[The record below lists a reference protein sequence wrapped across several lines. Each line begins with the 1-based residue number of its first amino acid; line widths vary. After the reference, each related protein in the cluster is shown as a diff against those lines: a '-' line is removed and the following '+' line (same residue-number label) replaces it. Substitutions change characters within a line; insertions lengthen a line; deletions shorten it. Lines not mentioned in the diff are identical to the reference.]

1 MRKARTSATG
11 MCLEFSSSQASKAS
25 YHYLFFL
32 HFHCCGRLFFPQQHH
47 RLILGVLFIFLLG
60 ESRTKSSIKTS
71 DLYTALLSYLNKITV
86 LWGFIFTYAKEKT
99 FFHSKDLFIW
109 WTIILFHINHII
121 STFKSTA
128 LALHSS
134 PDLDTLILLAGFYF
148 FFLKLAS
155 AIHPTI

>member
-1 MRKARTSATG
+1 

-32 HFHCCGRLFFPQQHH
+32 HFHCCGRLFFPQHHH

-71 DLYTALLSYLNKITV
+71 DLYTALLSYLNKSQYYEA
-86 LWGFIFTYAKEKT
+86 LSSHMRKKT

-134 PDLDTLILLAGFYF
+134 PDLDALILLAGFF
-148 FFLKLAS
+148 FFF
-155 AIHPTI
+155 